1 MEIILSKQCEYLT
14 GSLGRG
20 FGYHIQRRTE
30 NRYDL
35 DGTIHFW
42 GVRQSKGD
50 VPPDGHW
57 KFILSCANLAQN
69 KLYITDVKVTRDEVR
84 AALIDAG
91 IRNAADYI
99 AANLKDFPTV
109 FHVDDI
115 FNLKNKY
122 NL

>member
-30 NRYDL
+30 N
-35 DGTIHFW
+35 DGTIRFW
-42 GVRQSKGD
+42 GVRKSKGD

-57 KFILSCANLAQN
+57 KFILSCAHIAQS
-69 KLYITDVKVTRDEVR
+69 KLHITDICVSRDEMMD
-84 AALIDAG
+84 ALWEAG
-91 IRNAADYI
+91 VRNAADYI
-99 AANLKDFPTV
+99 AANKMDFPAN
-109 FHVDDI
+109 FSADDI
-115 FNLKNKY
+115 INLRNKY

>member
-20 FGYHIQRRTE
+20 FGYHIQRRS
-30 NRYDL
+30 DL
-35 DGTIHFW
+35 NGTIRFW

-57 KFILSCANLAQN
+57 KFILSCVNLAQN
-69 KLYITDVKVTRDEVR
+69 KLHITDVKVTRDEVR
-84 AALIDAG
+84 AALWEAG

-99 AANLKDFPTV
+99 AANKKEFPSV
-109 FHVDDI
+109 FRANDI
-115 FNLKNKY
+115 FNLKNMY

>member
-30 NRYDL
+30 N
-35 DGTIHFW
+35 DGTIRFW
-42 GVRQSKGD
+42 GVRKSKGD

-57 KFILSCANLAQN
+57 KFILSCVNLAQN
-69 KLYITDVKVTRDEVR
+69 KLHITDVKVTRDEVR

-99 AANLKDFPTV
+99 AVNKKNLPSVFRANDV
-109 FHVDDI
+109 I
-115 FNLKNKY
+115 NLKNKY

>member
-30 NRYDL
+30 N
-35 DGTIHFW
+35 DGTIRFW
-42 GVRQSKGD
+42 GVRKSKGD

-57 KFILSCANLAQN
+57 KFILSCVNLAQN
-69 KLYITDVKVTRDEVR
+69 KLQITDISVSRDEMMD
-84 AALIDAG
+84 ALWEAG

-99 AANLKDFPTV
+99 AANQRDFPTV

>member
-30 NRYDL
+30 N
-35 DGTIHFW
+35 DGTIRFW
-42 GVRQSKGD
+42 GVRQSKGA

-57 KFILSCANLAQN
+57 KFILSCVNLAQS
-69 KLYITDVKVTRDEVR
+69 KLHITDIRVAYQEVWN
-84 AALIDAG
+84 ALNEACICVSILGVDPPKFY
-91 IRNAADYI
+91 NAQ
-99 AANLKDFPTV
+99 
-109 FHVDDI
+109 DI
-115 FNLKNKY
+115 LNLKNMY

>member
-30 NRYDL
+30 N
-35 DGTIHFW
+35 DGTIRFW
-42 GVRQSKGD
+42 GVRKSKGD

-57 KFILSCANLAQN
+57 KFILSCVNLAQS
-69 KLYITDVKVTRDEVR
+69 KLHITDVKVTNRELFE
-84 AALIDAG
+84 AL
-91 IRNAADYI
+91 RE
-99 AANLKDFPTV
+99 ANLPSPAFLNWNNV
-109 FHVDDI
+109 EIYNAQDI
-115 FNLKNKY
+115 LNLKNMY